1 MTIPIPDDPRTE
13 IRAALQRGDLERLL
27 KKTGEIH
34 GHFCPGSA
42 LGVMASVYGLT
53 HPDMGFAPSD
63 GMEGLMAVVETNSCF
78 ADGVQVVSGCTIG
91 NNCLVYRDLGRMAVT
106 FARRGRGSGIRVRVR
121 PDFRTHVE
129 RAVPEFFP
137 LMEKVVK
144 KRAGSEKETRA
155 FKAKGAEA
163 GFALIRAPL
172 AEVLIAE
179 TVSPVLPGYAPITQ
193 SVVCPGCGETI
204 MATKIVAEGDG
215 QGLCF
220 MCAGREFR
228 QVEGQ
233 GIVVRSPSTP

>member
-1 MTIPIPDDPRTE
+1 MTTRMPSDPRTE
-13 IRAALQRGDLERLL
+13 IRAALQRKDLEWLL

-42 LGVMASVYGLT
+42 LGVMASVCGLT
-53 HPDMGFAPSD
+53 HPEMGFGPSD
-63 GMEGLMAVVETNSCF
+63 GMEGLMAVVETNSCL
-78 ADGVQVVSGCTIG
+78 ADGVQMVSGCTIG
-91 NNCLVYRDLGRMAVT
+91 NNSLVYRDLGRMAVT
-106 FARRGRGSGIRVRVR
+106 FAQRGRGKGIRVRVR
-121 PDFRTHVE
+121 PDFRSHIE
-129 RAVPEFFP
+129 RDVPEFFP

-144 KRAGSEKETRA
+144 NRSGSAEETAA

-163 GFALIRAPL
+163 GFALIRVPL
-172 AEVLIAE
+172 GEVLIAE

-204 MATKIVAEGDG
+204 MATKTVTEGDG

-220 MCAGREFR
+220 ICARHEFR

-233 GIVVRSPSTP
+233 GIVVRSP